1 MKTEREIYLK
11 PLTLREQVAME
22 QGICAGSMVFGQSVN
37 PVKAEAHYTGFDTAN
52 GNTFSVDGV
61 TEENSGTGLGGWN

>member
-22 QGICAGSMVFGQSVN
+22 QGICQASIIINESKSVS
-37 PVKAEAHYTGFDTAN
+37 VSSTAQN
-52 GNTFSVDGV
+52 FTEIDASDNTFDI
-61 TEENSGTGLGGWN
+61 TWD

>member
-22 QGICAGSMVFGQSVN
+22 QGICLGSVSTPMEKN
-37 PVKAEAHYTGFDTAN
+37 PIVTAKQHDTGFDSEVE
-52 GNTFSVDGV
+52 GKTFE
-61 TEENSGTGLGGWN
+61 TTGWE

>member
-22 QGICAGSMVFGQSVN
+22 QGICSASIISQD
-37 PVKAEAHYTGFDTAN
+37 VKGITSNAQDYREFDAKAFEGDNNAN
-52 GNTFSVDGV
+52 G
-61 TEENSGTGLGGWN
+61 GWDIEWK

>member
-22 QGICAGSMVFGQSVN
+22 QGICAGSIFDGTPKTVN
-37 PVKAEAHYTGFDTAN
+37 MTSAAQGYEEVSAENGFT
-52 GNTFSVDGV
+52 
-61 TEENSGTGLGGWN
+61 GTGSGDTFEITWD

>member
-22 QGICAGSMVFGQSVN
+22 QGICQASIIINEPKKSASVSSTAQDFTEIN
-37 PVKAEAHYTGFDTAN
+37 AVNDASDDTFQI
-52 GNTFSVDGV
+52 T
-61 TEENSGTGLGGWN
+61 WN

>member
-22 QGICAGSMVFGQSVN
+22 QGICSASILENKSNTVQV
-37 PVKAEAHYTGFDTAN
+37 EAHTVGEDYDFGGKETAD
-52 GNTFSVDGV
+52 GFSVSWD
-61 TEENSGTGLGGWN
+61 

>member
-22 QGICAGSMVFGQSVN
+22 QGICAGSIFGSPQAVSVKSMAQDFTQIDATT
-37 PVKAEAHYTGFDTAN
+37 VSDK
-52 GNTFSVDGV
+52 V
-61 TEENSGTGLGGWN
+61 TEDEWYISWE

>member
-22 QGICAGSMVFGQSVN
+22 QGICSASIISQDVKGITSNGQDYD
-37 PVKAEAHYTGFDTAN
+37 EFDATAFDGKSAN
-52 GNTFSVDGV
+52 G
-61 TEENSGTGLGGWN
+61 GWDIEWK

>member
-22 QGICAGSMVFGQSVN
+22 QGICSASIISQDVKGITSNGQNYAELDADAFVCDETGSN
-37 PVKAEAHYTGFDTAN
+37 
-52 GNTFSVDGV
+52 
-61 TEENSGTGLGGWN
+61 GGWEIEWK

>member
-22 QGICAGSMVFGQSVN
+22 QGICSASIISQDVKGITSNGQDYDEFNANVFAGDN
-37 PVKAEAHYTGFDTAN
+37 NAN
-52 GNTFSVDGV
+52 G
-61 TEENSGTGLGGWN
+61 GWDIEWK

>member
-22 QGICAGSMVFGQSVN
+22 QGICAGSIIESPQAVSV
-37 PVKAEAHYTGFDTAN
+37 KSMAQGFTQIDATTVSDKDTDEWYI
-52 GNTFSVDGV
+52 SW
-61 TEENSGTGLGGWN
+61 E

>member
-22 QGICAGSMVFGQSVN
+22 QGICAGSIFDGTLNTVYMTSAAQGYEEVS
-37 PVKAEAHYTGFDTAN
+37 ADEASFVGDNTGSN
-52 GNTFSVDGV
+52 G
-61 TEENSGTGLGGWN
+61 EWEIEWK

>member
-22 QGICAGSMVFGQSVN
+22 QGICQASIITNNPINASIKSSGQGYAELDADAFVGDNTGSN
-37 PVKAEAHYTGFDTAN
+37 
-52 GNTFSVDGV
+52 
-61 TEENSGTGLGGWN
+61 GGWEIEWK

>member
-1 MKTEREIYLK
+1 
-11 PLTLREQVAME
+11 ME

-37 PVKAEAHYTGFDTAN
+37 PVKAEAHYTGFDTAE

>member
-22 QGICAGSMVFGQSVN
+22 QGNCQATININEPKSASVSSTAQDFTEINAGNDAS
-37 PVKAEAHYTGFDTAN
+37 D
-52 GNTFSVDGV
+52 NTFQI
-61 TEENSGTGLGGWN
+61 TWN

>member
-22 QGICAGSMVFGQSVN
+22 QGICLGSVSTPMEKN
-37 PVKAEAHYTGFDTAN
+37 PIVTAEQHDTGFDSAVE
-52 GNTFSVDGV
+52 GNSFTTTDW
-61 TEENSGTGLGGWN
+61 E

>member
-22 QGICAGSMVFGQSVN
+22 QGICSASIYADKQIKTMGHEVGNEYSFEIGVGTDDMFGKDN
-37 PVKAEAHYTGFDTAN
+37 NN
-52 GNTFSVDGV
+52 G
-61 TEENSGTGLGGWN
+61 GTITWN

>member
-22 QGICAGSMVFGQSVN
+22 QGICTGSIIDSTAKNVN
-37 PVKAEAHYTGFDTAN
+37 MTSAAQDYVEVNDGFVTDEA
-52 GNTFSVDGV
+52 FSIIW
-61 TEENSGTGLGGWN
+61 E

>member
-22 QGICAGSMVFGQSVN
+22 QGICQASIIESPQAVSVSSTAQDFTEIN
-37 PVKAEAHYTGFDTAN
+37 AANDASDT
-52 GNTFSVDGV
+52 TFEI
-61 TEENSGTGLGGWN
+61 TWE

>member
-22 QGICAGSMVFGQSVN
+22 QGICAGSIIESPQAVSV
-37 PVKAEAHYTGFDTAN
+37 KSMAQDFTQIDAT
-52 GNTFSVDGV
+52 SVSDKV
-61 TEENSGTGLGGWN
+61 TEKEWYISWE

>member
-22 QGICAGSMVFGQSVN
+22 QGICQASIITNKPINASIKSSGQGY
-37 PVKAEAHYTGFDTAN
+37 AELDADDAFVG
-52 GNTFSVDGV
+52 GNTGS
-61 TEENSGTGLGGWN
+61 NGGWEIEWK

>member
-22 QGICAGSMVFGQSVN
+22 QGICQASIIESPQAVSVKSMAQDFTQIDATSVSD
-37 PVKAEAHYTGFDTAN
+37 K
-52 GNTFSVDGV
+52 V
-61 TEENSGTGLGGWN
+61 TEKEWYISWE

>member
-22 QGICAGSMVFGQSVN
+22 QGICAGSIET
-37 PVKAEAHYTGFDTAN
+37 PIETTKVKAMQHNTGFDSEVE
-52 GNTFSVDGV
+52 GNTFE
-61 TEENSGTGLGGWN
+61 TTWN

>member
-22 QGICAGSMVFGQSVN
+22 QGICAGSAIFTPTGKGISAA
-37 PVKAEAHYTGFDTAN
+37 KHDTGFDSEVE
-52 GNTFSVDGV
+52 GNTFEITDW
-61 TEENSGTGLGGWN
+61 E